1 MPHGYASARV
11 CDASLSVTRRVERR
25 LSSAT
30 LVPRRGLL
38 RSRRVSERIEFGIYV
53 PQLAFGYDE
62 ILTRA
67 RLCEE
72 LGISSLWLFDH
83 LYGPE
88 LPDTPALEGWTLA
101 TALLAQTTRLR
112 VGHLVLC
119 ATFRHPALLAKM
131 ISTLDVISDGRLEVG
146 VGSGSYEPEHRRA
159 GITWDTLAY
168 RSELL
173 GETLEILIRMFT
185 GEPTTFDGEH
195 FHLAEMPNMPTPVQ
209 RPRPPIHVGGVGE
222 RRTLPLVARYADVW
236 NVPTYGLGELA
247 RKREVLA
254 AECERIGRDPS
265 TIRTSLEAVMVLAPD
280 EATLTEALPKAER
293 RFAGEGWGL
302 HEGGFIGTPPA
313 VVDRIGSLVEQGVSS
328 FVFFTSDR
336 AAEPTL
342 RLFAEEVMPHFGVS
356 DVRR

>member
-1 MPHGYASARV
+1 MRSRPA
-11 CDASLSVTRRVERR
+11 
-25 LSSAT
+25 
-30 LVPRRGLL
+30 GLL
-38 RSRRVSERIEFGIYV
+38 PSRRVSEPVEFGIYV
-53 PQLAFGYDE
+53 PQLAFTYDE
-62 ILTRA
+62 ILARA

-88 LPDTPALEGWTLA
+88 LPDTPAFEGWTLA
-101 TALLAQTTRLR
+101 TALLAHTARLR

-131 ISTLDVISDGRLEVG
+131 VATLDVISGGRLEVG
-146 VGSGSYEPEHRRA
+146 LGSGSYEPEHARA
-159 GITWDTLAY
+159 GITWGTLTH

-173 GETLEILIRMFT
+173 RETLEILTRMST

-195 FHLAEMPNMPTPVQ
+195 FHLADLPNLPPPVQ

-236 NVPTYGLGELA
+236 NVPTYGLGDLA

-254 AECERIGRDPS
+254 AECERIGRDPA

-280 EATLTEALPKAER
+280 ELALGEQREKAER
-293 RFAGEGWGL
+293 RFPGAGWGL

-313 VVDRIGSLVEQGVSS
+313 MVDRIDALVEQGVSS

-342 RLFAEEVMPHFGVS
+342 RLFASEVVPHFA
-356 DVRR
+356 

>member
-1 MPHGYASARV
+1 VGDGV
-11 CDASLSVTRRVERR
+11 D
-25 LSSAT
+25 
-30 LVPRRGLL
+30 
-38 RSRRVSERIEFGIYV
+38 FGIYV
-53 PQLAFGYDE
+53 PQLAFGYDDV
-62 ILTRA
+62 LARA

-131 ISTLDVISDGRLEVG
+131 ATTLDVISAGRLELG
-146 VGSGSYEPEHRRA
+146 VGSGSYEAEHERA
-159 GITWDTLAY
+159 GIPWGSFAY

-173 GETLEILIRMFT
+173 GETLEILTRMFR

-195 FHLAEMPNMPTPVQ
+195 FRLADLPNLPPPVQ
-209 RPRPPIHVGGVGE
+209 LPHPPIHVGGVGE

-236 NVPTYGLGELA
+236 NVPTYALAELEH
-247 RKREVLA
+247 KREVLA

-280 EATLTEALPKAER
+280 EATLAEQLAKAER
-293 RFAGEGWGL
+293 RFPGSGWGL
-302 HEGGFIGTPPA
+302 HEGGYIGTPAA
-313 VVDRIGSLVEQGVSS
+313 VVDRIGTLAERGVSS

-342 RLFAEEVMPHFGVS
+342 RLFAAEVMPHFA
-356 DVRR
+356 